1 MTLEQAKRLYKT
13 WKMHPDLIN
22 TKQVVPVI
30 EAFVR
35 LSKDMKKLYDKEKEK
50 WNYVQ
55 NVPMYSHVDMLTQT

>member
-13 WKMHPDLIN
+13 WKIHPDLIN

-35 LSKDMKKLYDKEKEK
+35 LSKDMKKLYDKEKK
-50 WNYVQ
+50 K
-55 NVPMYSHVDMLTQT
+55 

>member
-35 LSKDMKKLYDKEKEK
+35 LSKDMKKLYDKEKKK

-55 NVPMYSHVDMLTQT
+55 NVPMYSLVDMLIQM